1 VNARDRMRLPDE
13 QWFAEF
19 YGSNVGAAAA
29 SVSNPELAAEF
40 AQLVAPLEKTS
51 GRVLGEPGR
60 QRCFSAFFENP
71 EGFRRL
77 VADAE
82 RRGTRN
88 TVGLLVRMVQAGEHR
103 EVAA

>member
-1 VNARDRMRLPDE
+1 MNAPDRMRLPDE
-13 QWFAEF
+13 VWFAAHD
-19 YGSNVGAAAA
+19 GPNVGAAAA
-29 SVSNPELAAEF
+29 SVANPELTSEF
-40 AQLVAPLEKTS
+40 AQLVAPLEKRA
-51 GRVLGEPGR
+51 GKPLGEPGR
-60 QRCFSAFFENP
+60 QKCFSAFFECP

-88 TVGLLVRMVQAGEHR
+88 AVGLLIRMVEVGEHR